1 MRVNNRHLCKKR
13 QNNFDR
19 KKGLAVYDTWMPTEV
34 SGNKFYD
41 FPSLDGDAH
50 RHALGAHLTNKFQM
64 SVKNMIVYNNE
75 VKNKNFQI

>member
-1 MRVNNRHLCKKR
+1 
-13 QNNFDR
+13 
-19 KKGLAVYDTWMPTEV
+19 MPTEV

-75 VKNKNFQI
+75 VKILMFAKLSEFHKSSYPI